1 MIKIFYVLILLVFS
15 NIGIAREYIRV
26 VGSSTLYP
34 FITIAAERFG
44 KSSNHTP
51 VIEAT
56 GTGAGFHLFC
66 SGKSLKYPDIIN
78 ASRPIRKSEEE
89 LCINNGVTNIDHF
102 ILGYD
107 GIILAQGKKSKKISL
122 TKRDIF
128 FALAKKVNIDGKI
141 QPNPYSKWKEINPSL
156 PNYKIEIYGPSF
168 NSGTRDT
175 LIELIMDE
183 FCQHDISCKDIR
195 EDGAYIEMPEN
206 DNLIIHK
213 LVLNRKAFGIISFN
227 MLKENNKIKAI
238 NIDSIS
244 PTKENIVKS
253 LYPLARPLFVYYN
266 KDHAKYISQIEDF
279 INELKSPE
287 SIGENGYLA
296 QKGLLTKEKNE

>member
-1 MIKIFYVLILLVFS
+1 MILA
-15 NIGIAREYIRV
+15 NIGLARDYIRI

-34 FITIAAERFG
+34 FVTIAAERYG
-44 KSSNHTP
+44 KFSNHTP
-51 VIEAT
+51 VVEAT

-66 SGKSLKYPDIIN
+66 LGKSLKYPDIIN
-78 ASRPIRKSEEE
+78 ASRPIRKSEEQ
-89 LCINNGVTNIDHF
+89 LCFKNGVNNVDHF

-107 GIILAQGKKSKKISL
+107 GIILAQGKKAKKFSL

-128 FALAKKVNIDGKI
+128 FAIAKKVNINGKNI
-141 QPNPYSKWKEINPSL
+141 ANPYSRWKEINPSL
-156 PNYKIEIYGPSF
+156 PDFKIEIYGPSF

-183 FCQHDISCKDIR
+183 FCQHDLSCKDIR

-206 DNLIIHK
+206 DNLIVHK
-213 LVLNRKAFGIISFN
+213 LTLNRKAFGIISFN

-238 NIDSIS
+238 DIDSITPS
-244 PTKENIVKS
+244 QQNIVNS

-266 KDHAKYISQIEDF
+266 KDHINDLPQIESF
-279 INELKSPE
+279 INELRSVRA
-287 SIGENGYLA
+287 IGANGYLT
-296 QKGLLTKEKNE
+296 QKGLLTKIKNE